1 MMKLEANIDAVIL
14 RQLLGRRRGG
24 GRELVSTKRA
34 FCGSVLFIFI
44 FILRGEFFN
53 RNLLGAVA
61 DERIHE
67 VFALGY
73 LKGRMLVSLRCLRP
87 VTQGRGSLRTNSS
100 WTVPQ

>member
-24 GRELVSTKRA
+24 RRELVSRKRGVLW
-34 FCGSVLFIFI
+34 FGSFYLYF
-44 FILRGEFFN
+44 LRGEFFN

-87 VTQGRGSLRTNSS
+87 VKQGRGSLRTNSS

>member
-24 GRELVSTKRA
+24 GRELVSRRRGVLW
-34 FCGSVLFIFI
+34 FGSFF
-44 FILRGEFFN
+44 LRGEFFN

-61 DERIHE
+61 DERIHK

-73 LKGRMLVSLRCLRP
+73 LRGRMSVSLRCLRP